1 MVASGVPRRNGQRHA
16 VSITDMALDLVEVSH
31 SFVIP
36 HMPNEPLKIRVG
48 LHSGK
53 LLLYD
58 IPTFPKQA
66 QFVLVWLA

>member
-16 VSITDMALDLVEVSH
+16 ISVTDMALDLVEVSH

-48 LHSGK
+48 LHSGESLK
-53 LLLYD
+53 HLFLTPDY
-58 IPTFPKQA
+58 F
-66 QFVLVWLA
+66 

>member
-1 MVASGVPRRNGQRHA
+1 MCESNHESVFVIDMVASGVPRRNGQRHA

-48 LHSGK
+48 LHSGDVQNK
-53 LLLYD
+53 EHA
-58 IPTFPKQA
+58 F
-66 QFVLVWLA
+66 